1 MKYNKQHQ
9 GDKNRCKSRCKGG
22 KPYER
27 ENEGE
32 KYLLHSPHDWP
43 TSRSIIS
50 GYFFSARRGKPNTRK
65 PYHAM
70 KVPSLINK

>member
-32 KYLLHSPHDWP
+32 KYLLHTYWD
-43 TSRSIIS
+43 
-50 GYFFSARRGKPNTRK
+50 
-65 PYHAM
+65 
-70 KVPSLINK
+70 VLIKITCTIASYNHTKKAKMIR